1 MSPLR
6 GLCALAIFA
15 ASPGCAT
22 APPPPPRSAPAT
34 VTAPAAPARATP
46 TGTEVAALDAL
57 VRSLATE
64 GPDGARAVA
73 SVGLTLDRSGG
84 ARTLTGDV
92 APDDRVR
99 DASVVA
105 RVDGAAAA
113 LVTTVCGDAWIVGL
127 HLANGAWRASA
138 PVAVVDDAR
147 PGACRIT
154 HAAAAP
160 CAMLTREARE
170 LVVTFD
176 SGSEEGDEAR
186 DPTLRVYE
194 LGDDGALTA
203 LSGDIGFGGTDDAT
217 GAVRDAQWVV
227 DDALMLPRDLY
238 IQVQPGSRGPGG
250 SAPPFVV
257 RRTYRVERGRMVL
270 VEETSERVRPRGPP
284 TASQKPM
291 KTGSDR

>member
-1 MSPLR
+1 M
-6 GLCALAIFA
+6 
-15 ASPGCAT
+15 
-22 APPPPPRSAPAT
+22 
-34 VTAPAAPARATP
+34 
-46 TGTEVAALDAL
+46 
-57 VRSLATE
+57 
-64 GPDGARAVA
+64 
-73 SVGLTLDRSGG
+73 GLTLDRSGG

-154 HAAAAP
+154 TRRPA
-160 CAMLTREARE
+160 AMLTREARE

-257 RRTYRVERGRMVL
+257 RRTYEVERGRMVL